1 MATKHNLN
9 YNYEEILKCHPEM
22 ILISESPVTW
32 QGFLL
37 VSELYPTTNIR
48 CSRVKVKLVMPNYP
62 SFDKARISFGK
73 HIAFLR
79 NIGFSREVKKSM
91 KTQQKTVSLF
101 LSQLQ
106 LLIGKYIHNT
116 SSKVC
121 IPFDFEST
129 TNFLHDIKAALQN
142 QSDVQLSCD
151 RNLSTIKLSLR
162 EIFLTLQRCKDIDI
176 PWKVVSSNM
185 PENFEKIVLS
195 KNLNI
200 MTTKFKW
207 QVEILER
214 AWEQLKEIDEN
225 CWVIDPPKPNKSH
238 MHRRIHLSQS
248 ISITITID
256 PVAPT
261 VVPTIQF
268 SGSDNEVKRQME
280 DVSNNIHNWNPD
292 YNILDNLRMLLNMYT
307 FPEQQ
312 DNLDDSQGVISN
324 RECGICFSET
334 SETDELPN
342 KICNNYK
349 CMKYFHSVCL
359 SKWLQ
364 TNATNQVVFS
374 HIYGNCPHCKEDIS
388 CPIEC

>member
-1 MATKHNLN
+1 MATKHN
-9 YNYEEILKCHPEM
+9 YNYEEILKWHPEM
-22 ILISESPVTW
+22 ILISESPVIW

-37 VSELYPTTNIR
+37 VSELYPAGNIR
-48 CSRVKVKLVMPNYP
+48 CPRVKVKLVMPNYP

-79 NIGFSREVKKSM
+79 NIGFSREVKESM
-91 KTQQKTVSLF
+91 KSQKKTVSSF

-129 TNFLHDIKAALQN
+129 RDFLHDIKAALQN

-176 PWKVVSSNM
+176 LWKVVSSNM

-195 KNLNI
+195 KNLNVV
-200 MTTKFKW
+200 TTKFKW
-207 QVEILER
+207 QVEILEK

-248 ISITITID
+248 ISVTITID

-261 VVPTIQF
+261 AAPTIQF

-292 YNILDNLRMLLNMYT
+292 CNILDNLRMLLNMYT

-312 DNLDDSQGVISN
+312 DSLNDSQGVISN

-342 KICNNYK
+342 KICNNHK
-349 CMKYFHSVCL
+349 CMKHFHSVCL

-364 TNATNQVVFS
+364 TNAANQVVFS
-374 HIYGNCPHCKEDIS
+374 HIYGNCPHCKEDIA